1 MKREDCSL
9 SEKIQQFQEESSTT
23 VKNEQREKKIREDKK
38 ASRHEILIR
47 SYICVL
53 L

>member
-23 VKNEQREKKIREDKK
+23 LKNEQRAKKNEDKK
-38 ASRHEILIR
+38 TSRLEILIR
-47 SYICVL
+47 FYISVL